1 MTDSEFQSLLSFFKA
16 LGNESRLRIVG
27 VLAQGETS
35 VSDLATLV
43 ELKEPTVSHHL
54 SKLTQVGLVSMRV
67 DGTTHLYRLDNQ
79 RLEELSKKIYT
90 SEGMQVISSQIN
102 ESTYERKVLRAFTD
116 GSKLLQI
123 PASRKKR
130 RVILE
135 WLLRD
140 FEYDRKYPEAEVNE
154 LLLQHHWDSATL
166 RREFI
171 MNELMARKSGIYWRL

>member
-1 MTDSEFQSLLSFFKA
+1 MTDSDFQTLLAFFKV

-27 VLAQGETS
+27 VLAQSETS

-54 SKLTQVGLVSMRV
+54 AKLTQIGLVSKRV
-67 DGTTHLYRLDNQ
+67 DGNTHLYRLDSQ
-79 RLEELSKKIYT
+79 RLEELSKKIST
-90 SEGMQVISSQIN
+90 DEGMQAISTEVD
-102 ESTYERKVLRAFTD
+102 ESTYERKVLRAFTE
-116 GSKLLQI
+116 GEKLLQI

-140 FEYDRKYPEAEVNE
+140 FEVDRRYPEKEVNE

-171 MNELMARKSGIYWRL
+171 MNGLMARERGIYWRL